1 MNRNNEAHFNQ
12 IPQTRISRS
21 RFKRDQNVK
30 FTFDAGKLIPFYVDE
45 VLPGD
50 TFSVDTAGLVRMTTP
65 IFPVMDN
72 AYLDIYYFFVPNRI
86 VWQHWKEFMGENT
99 TGAWKQVKEYSVP
112 QLYLSALEKFKNET
126 QGKAKGTKGT
136 SGYRVLAAGSAPEE
150 GSILDYM
157 GIPTKINRAEET
169 INPKDIP
176 TKELSVNALPIRGY
190 VKIWNEWFRDQNV
203 TDPVPENTGEESGLY
218 TSLYQILSK
227 ESTWTDT
234 ERNMN
239 ATVGGEP
246 LPVAKYHDYFT
257 SALPAPQK
265 GPSVAIGITGDARVQ
280 WAFTAQEL
288 QDLGIMTNNGS
299 EHLVPASGN
308 TLGAPKTNDENGY
321 PRVLLGKDSGGVSK
335 WAPMQARLDNVEAA
349 TVNQLR
355 EAFAVQHYYEALARG
370 GSRYREIIR
379 SVFGTLISDKTVQI
393 PEYLGGGR
401 YPINMSQ
408 VVQTS
413 STTADSPQGNTA
425 AISVTPFS
433 ENSFTKSFE
442 EHGFVIGVCCVR
454 HDHTYQQGI
463 ERMWS
468 RQDALDYYY
477 PQFANLGE
485 QGVKVKEIY
494 TGKELTK
501 EQEDEIFGYQEA
513 WSEYRMKPNR
523 VAGKFR
529 SNAAG
534 TLDSWHYADNY
545 TERPYLSD
553 EWIKEGKE
561 EIQRTL
567 AVQDEPQFIADFLIK
582 NNTTRPMPLYSVPG
596 LEKL

>member
-12 IPQTRISRS
+12 IPQTHISRS

-72 AYLDIYYFFVPNRI
+72 AYLDVYYFFVPNRI
-86 VWQHWKEFMGENT
+86 VWEHWKEFMGENT
-99 TGAWKQVKEYSVP
+99 TGAWEQKTEYSVP
-112 QLYLSALEKFKNET
+112 QLYLTGLNMIN
-126 QGKAKGTKGT
+126 KGIQEGAEIGT
-136 SGYRVLAAGSAPEE
+136 VPEE

-157 GIPTKINRAEET
+157 GIPTKCNRVKAITPDQAKEE
-169 INPKDIP
+169 ISI
-176 TKELSVNALPIRGY
+176 NALPIRGY
-190 VKIWNEWFRDQNV
+190 VKIWNEWFRDQNL
-203 TDPVPENTGEESGLY
+203 TDPVTELKDDNEALY
-218 TSLYQILSK
+218 IKLDKSNK
-227 ESTWTDT
+227 WTDT
-234 ERNMN
+234 QLNLN
-239 ATVGGEP
+239 AATGGKP

-265 GPSVAIGITGDARVQ
+265 GPSVAIGITGNARVQ
-280 WAFTAQEL
+280 WSFTADEL
-288 QDLGIMTNNGS
+288 LYYGIMTSNGAS
-299 EHLVPASGN
+299 HLVPANGN
-308 TLGAPKTNDENGY
+308 TLGASASNDTNGY
-321 PRVLLGKDSGGVSK
+321 PRVLLGKDSNGVST
-335 WAPMQARLDNVEAA
+335 WVPMQARLDNVEAA

-355 EAFAVQHYYEALARG
+355 EAFAIQHYYEALSRG

-442 EHGFVIGVCCVR
+442 EHGFIIGVCCVR

-485 QGVKVKEIY
+485 QAIKVKEIY

-501 EQEDEIFGYQEA
+501 ENTEEVFGYQEA

-529 SNAAG
+529 SNATG
-534 TLDSWHYADNY
+534 TLDTWHYADNY
-545 TERPYLSD
+545 DERPYLSD
-553 EWIKEGKE
+553 EWIKEGKQ

-567 AVQDEPQFIADFLIK
+567 AVQDEPQFIADFLIQ

>member
-12 IPQTRISRS
+12 IPQTHISRS

-72 AYLDIYYFFVPNRI
+72 AYLDVYYFFVPNRI
-86 VWQHWKEFMGENT
+86 VWEHWKEFMGENT
-99 TGAWKQVKEYSVP
+99 TGAWEQKTEYSVP
-112 QLYLSALEKFKNET
+112 QLYLAGMTMKSGTEIEASAI
-126 QGKAKGTKGT
+126 GT
-136 SGYRVLAAGSAPEE
+136 VPEE

-157 GIPTKINRAEET
+157 GIPTKCNRVAAIT
-169 INPKDIP
+169 TDQAKKDIGI
-176 TKELSVNALPIRGY
+176 NALPIRGY
-190 VKIWNEWFRDQNV
+190 VKIWNEWFRDQNL
-203 TDPVPENTGEESGLY
+203 TDPVTELKDDKAASYIKLNENH
-218 TSLYQILSK
+218 K
-227 ESTWTDT
+227 WTDT
-234 ERNMN
+234 QQNLN
-239 ATVGGEP
+239 AATGGKP

-265 GPSVAIGITGDARVQ
+265 GPEVTIGLAGAAGVYAYSDIQLKDKAGVTINSFANQTDAGG
-280 WAFTAQEL
+280 TANQRLYDMFLWEGTPA
-288 QDLGIMTNNGS
+288 QVYVGNGTAK
-299 EHLVPASGN
+299 EQYY
-308 TLGAPKTNDENGY
+308 LGAD
-321 PRVLLGKDSGGVSK
+321 LSK
-335 WAPMQARLDNVEAA
+335 VEAA

-425 AISVTPFS
+425 AVSVTPFN

-442 EHGFVIGVCCVR
+442 EHGFIIGVCCVR

-485 QGVKVKEIY
+485 QAVKVKEIY

-501 EQEDEIFGYQEA
+501 ENTEEVFGYQEA

-529 SNAAG
+529 SNATG
-534 TLDSWHYADNY
+534 TLDTWHYADNY
-545 TERPYLSD
+545 DKRPYLSD
-553 EWIKEGKE
+553 EWIKEGKQ

-567 AVQDEPQFIADFLIK
+567 AVQDEPQFIADFLIQ

>member
-12 IPQTRISRS
+12 IPQTHISRS

-72 AYLDIYYFFVPNRI
+72 AYLDVYYFFVPNRI
-86 VWQHWKEFMGENT
+86 VWEHWKEFMGENT
-99 TGAWKQVKEYSVP
+99 TGAWEQKTEYSVP
-112 QLYLSALEKFKNET
+112 QLYLAGLIQEDPKDEQVVSGA
-126 QGKAKGTKGT
+126 AIGTVPK
-136 SGYRVLAAGSAPEE
+136 E

-157 GIPTKINRAEET
+157 GIPTKCNR
-169 INPKDIP
+169 
-176 TKELSVNALPIRGY
+176 KEAGNIEKAKEDLSVNALPIRGY
-190 VKIWNEWFRDQNV
+190 VKIWNEWFRDQNL
-203 TDPVPENTGEESGLY
+203 TDPVTEQKGDQSKMYVALDES
-218 TSLYQILSK
+218 K
-227 ESTWTDT
+227 TWTNT
-234 ERNMN
+234 QKNEN
-239 ATVGGEP
+239 AAFGGEL

-288 QDLGIMTNNGS
+288 QAYGIMTSNGAN
-299 EHLVPASGN
+299 HLVPANGN
-308 TLGAPKTNDENGY
+308 TLGAPTRNDTNGY
-321 PRVLLGKDSGGVSK
+321 PRVLLGKDSGGVST
-335 WAPMQARLDNVEAA
+335 WVPMQARLDNVEAA

-413 STTADSPQGNTA
+413 STTAESPQGNTA

-433 ENSFTKSFE
+433 ESSFTKSFE
-442 EHGFVIGVCCVR
+442 EHGFIIGVCCVR

-485 QGVKVKEIY
+485 QAVKVKEIY

-501 EQEDEIFGYQEA
+501 ETAEEVFGYQEA

-529 SNAAG
+529 SNATG
-534 TLDSWHYADNY
+534 TLDTWHYADNY
-545 TERPYLSD
+545 DKRPYLSD
-553 EWIKEGKE
+553 EWIEEGKQ

-567 AVQDEPQFIADFLIK
+567 AVQDEPQFIADFLIQ

>member
-12 IPQTRISRS
+12 IPQTHISRS

-30 FTFDAGKLIPFYVDE
+30 LTFDAGKLIPFYVDE

-72 AYLDIYYFFVPNRI
+72 AYLDVYYFFVPNRI
-86 VWQHWKEFMGENT
+86 VWEHWKEFMGENT
-99 TGAWKQVKEYSVP
+99 TGAWEQKTEYSVP
-112 QLYLSALEKFKNET
+112 QQYLAGYTMKN
-126 QGKAKGTKGT
+126 GTEIEASPIGT
-136 SGYRVLAAGSAPEE
+136 VPEE
-150 GSILDYM
+150 GSVLDYM
-157 GIPTKINRAEET
+157 GIPTKCNRVAAITPEQAE
-169 INPKDIP
+169 KDI
-176 TKELSVNALPIRGY
+176 SINALPIRGY
-190 VKIWNEWFRDQNV
+190 VKIWNEWFRDQNL
-203 TDPVPENTGEESGLY
+203 TDPVMELKDDKPMVYVKLDESH
-218 TSLYQILSK
+218 
-227 ESTWTDT
+227 EWTDT
-234 ERNMN
+234 QQNLN
-239 ATVGGEP
+239 AATGGKP

-288 QDLGIMTNNGS
+288 QDYGIMTSNGAQ
-299 EHLVPASGN
+299 HLVPASGN
-308 TLGAPKTNDENGY
+308 TLGAPKTNDTNGY
-321 PRVLLGKDSGGVSK
+321 PRVLLGKDSGGVST
-335 WAPMQARLDNVEAA
+335 WVPMQARLDNVEAA

-413 STTADSPQGNTA
+413 STTKDSPQGNTA

-442 EHGFVIGVCCVR
+442 EHGFIIGVCCIR

-485 QGVKVKEIY
+485 QAVKVKEIY

-501 EQEDEIFGYQEA
+501 ENTEEVFGYQEA

-529 SNAAG
+529 SNATG
-534 TLDSWHYADNY
+534 TLDTWHYADNY
-545 TERPYLSD
+545 SKRPYLSD
-553 EWIKEGKE
+553 EWIKEGKQ

-567 AVQDEPQFIADFLIK
+567 AVQDEPQFIADFLIQ

>member
-1 MNRNNEAHFNQ
+1 MNRNNEAHFNE
-12 IPQTRISRS
+12 IPQTHISRS

-72 AYLDIYYFFVPNRI
+72 AYLDVYYFFVPNRI
-86 VWQHWKEFMGENT
+86 VWDHWKEFMGENT
-99 TGAWKQVKEYSVP
+99 TGAWEQKTEYSVP
-112 QLYLSALEKFKNET
+112 QLYLAGAIQEDNSALKPVEI
-126 QGKAKGTKGT
+126 GT
-136 SGYRVLAAGSAPEE
+136 VPEE

-157 GIPTKINRAEET
+157 GIPTKCNRKAGGN
-169 INPKDIP
+169 IKNA
-176 TKELSVNALPIRGY
+176 KEDLSINALPIRGY
-190 VKIWNEWFRDQNV
+190 VKIWNEWFRDQNL
-203 TDPVPENTGEESGLY
+203 TDPVTELKDDKPAMYIALGKNH
-218 TSLYQILSK
+218 
-227 ESTWTDT
+227 TWTDT
-234 ERNMN
+234 QKNQN
-239 ATVGGEP
+239 ATGGGEL
-246 LPVAKYHDYFT
+246 LPVAKFHDYFT
-257 SALPAPQK
+257 SSLPAPQK
-265 GPSVAIGITGDARVQ
+265 GPSVPIAITGDARIQ

-288 QDLGIMTNNGS
+288 QDYGIMTSNGAQ
-299 EHLVPASGN
+299 HLVPASGN
-308 TLGAPKTNDENGY
+308 TLGAPKTNDTNGY
-321 PRVLLGKDSGGVSK
+321 PRVLLGKDSGGVST
-335 WAPMQARLDNVEAA
+335 WVPMQARLDNVEAT

-425 AISVTPFS
+425 AISVTPFN

-442 EHGFVIGVCCVR
+442 EHGFIIGVCCVR

-485 QGVKVKEIY
+485 QAVKVKEIY
-494 TGKELTK
+494 TGTDITK
-501 EQEDEIFGYQEA
+501 ENAEEVFGYQEA

-529 SNAAG
+529 SNATG
-534 TLDSWHYADNY
+534 TLDTWHYADNY
-545 TERPYLSD
+545 SKRPYLSD
-553 EWIKEGKE
+553 EWIKEGKQ

-567 AVQDEPQFIADFLIK
+567 AVQDEPQFIADFLIQ

>member
-1 MNRNNEAHFNQ
+1 MNRNNEEHFNR
-12 IPQTRISRS
+12 IPQTHISRS
-21 RFKRDQNVK
+21 RFKRDQTVK

-72 AYLDIYYFFVPNRI
+72 AYLDVYYFFVPNRI
-86 VWQHWKEFMGENT
+86 VWEHWKEFMGENT
-99 TGAWKQVKEYSVP
+99 TGAWEQKTEYSVP
-112 QLYLSALEKFKNET
+112 QLYLAGYTMKDEIAV
-126 QGKAKGTKGT
+126 KATPIGT
-136 SGYRVLAAGSAPEE
+136 VPEE

-157 GIPTKINRAEET
+157 GIPTKCNRVPAGTLEEA
-169 INPKDIP
+169 K
-176 TKELSVNALPIRGY
+176 KEISINALPIRGY
-190 VKIWNEWFRDQNV
+190 VKIWNEWFRDQNL
-203 TDPVPENTGEESGLY
+203 TDPVKELKDEKPKLYIKLDENH
-218 TSLYQILSK
+218 K
-227 ESTWTDT
+227 WTDT
-234 ERNMN
+234 QLNLN
-239 ATVGGEP
+239 AQTGGKP

-257 SALPAPQK
+257 SALPSPQK

-280 WAFTAQEL
+280 WSFTAQQL
-288 QDLGIMTNNGS
+288 QDYGIMISNGAD
-299 EHLVPASGN
+299 HLVPANGN
-308 TLGAPKTNDENGY
+308 TFGAPKKNDTNGY
-321 PRVLLGKDSGGVSK
+321 PRVLLGKDSGGVST
-335 WAPMQARLDNVEAA
+335 WVPMQARLDNAEAA

-379 SVFGTLISDKTVQI
+379 SVFGTIISDKTVQI

-413 STTADSPQGNTA
+413 STTAESPQGNTA

-442 EHGFVIGVCCVR
+442 EHGFIIGVCCVR

-485 QGVKVKEIY
+485 QAIKVKEIY

-501 EQEDEIFGYQEA
+501 ENTEEVFGYQEA

-529 SNAAG
+529 SNATG
-534 TLDSWHYADNY
+534 TLDTWHYADNY
-545 TERPYLSD
+545 DKRPYLSD
-553 EWIKEGKE
+553 EWIMEGKQ

-567 AVQDEPQFIADFLIK
+567 AVQDEPQFIADFLIQ